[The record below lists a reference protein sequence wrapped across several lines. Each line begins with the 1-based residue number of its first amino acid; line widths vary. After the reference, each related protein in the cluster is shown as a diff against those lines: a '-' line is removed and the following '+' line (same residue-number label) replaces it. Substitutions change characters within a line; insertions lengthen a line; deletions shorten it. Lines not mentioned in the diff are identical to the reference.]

1 MMKVW
6 RCLLL
11 MLTFVAFGS
20 FAQSVEKI
28 AAVQEQLL
36 LDLATLETA
45 HDAEKPF
52 LEDIL
57 RRKNQSLREEIIS
70 QLSSDTK
77 EGLDVTLAKQVELLQ
92 KLLALNEVKIAS
104 MTKESLSAENDV
116 QKRLELQIQ
125 RRVRMMDTYYQPLS
139 KTLNWSKNR
148 GVDVTV
154 HESELK
160 TALIARS

>member
-104 MTKESLSAENDV
+104 MTKESLSSENDV

-125 RRVRMMDTYYQPLS
+125 RRVRMMDTYY
-139 KTLNWSKNR
+139 
-148 GVDVTV
+148 
-154 HESELK
+154 
-160 TALIARS
+160 